1 MGKKCAAKR
10 DLHFAAIFNTLQ
22 GCFENGSEET
32 KKDIPHMC
40 KVWSQLNLF

>member
-1 MGKKCAAKR
+1 MGKKSAAKR

-40 KVWSQLNLF
+40 KV